1 MYAHQQ
7 CNLMPLKIS
16 VSVSKFKVSEG
27 ARSKSDFFFSPWFQQ
42 LLNLSYI
49 VRLFGWS
56 QLDICAGLNTH
67 THTHMYVCICIAL
80 GNRYCPIVRMLWLD
94 YDRSPS
100 GSFLTAVTCLT
111 NACMHCRDPSI
122 LSSVSVCFTKP
133 AHWSLL
139 HSQVLMHWNT
149 STPTHAQN
157 VCWIYRKIH
166 AVIYF
171 VSTQRCGAL
180 MCVSYNKCTGHP

>member
-1 MYAHQQ
+1 
-7 CNLMPLKIS
+7 MPLKIS

-27 ARSKSDFFFSPWFQQ
+27 AWSKSEFFFVVPTVAQPQ
-42 LLNLSYI
+42 LHCSTVWLVSARHLC
-49 VRLFGWS
+49 WTKH
-56 QLDICAGLNTH
+56 TH
-67 THTHMYVCICIAL
+67 THTYVCICIAL
-80 GNRYCPIVRMLWLD
+80 GNRYCPIVRMLWFD
-94 YDRSPS
+94 YDKSPS

-122 LSSVSVCFTKP
+122 LSSITICFTKP

-139 HSQVLMHWNT
+139 HSKVLMHWNT
-149 STPTHAQN
+149 CTPTHAQN
-157 VCWIYRKIH
+157 VCWSYRKIH

-180 MCVSYNKCTGHP
+180 MYVSYTKCTGHP